1 MQMAENFDL
10 IIQGGIVV
18 SEGEPYKAD
27 IGIKDGLITAL
38 GEVESELPL
47 RGARVIDAS
56 GKYVLP
62 GIIDC
67 HVHFRQPGFEYKEDW
82 LTGSLAA
89 AFGGVTTVIE
99 MPSMHP
105 ATDSVERFVQKR
117 ELAQSLCYVDF
128 GLYALVSEVSL
139 PAIEQLHKA
148 GITAFKIFL
157 APAPHH
163 RPLPDGDLLEAFEA
177 LARTGAR
184 CAIHAENGSI
194 IDKRTSRLQA
204 MHRFDG
210 GAHAVSRPEV
220 CAIEAVNRAITFAEW
235 TGAKIHIAH
244 EGTAAG
250 VGAVRAAK
258 ARGVD
263 VTVETCPQYLLL
275 SEDDLVREGGVL
287 RCNPPLR
294 TSDNQ
299 ERLWDAIRKG
309 DIDVISTDHAPHT
322 KSEKL
327 NKNIWECDCGM
338 LGVETAVPLM
348 LNEVVQGRLTISQ
361 YVRMAATNPAEIWR
375 LYPQKG
381 AIRIG
386 SDADVTI
393 VDLKASFEVNQ
404 EKLHS
409 KNKISAWHKWSGQGV
424 PICTVVRGNI
434 VVENGKLVGKPGL
447 GRFVQQ
453 TPAKPQP
460 RNTHL
465 TLAKVAGSV
474 QKTREPALS
483 NPS

>member
-1 MQMAENFDL
+1 MAENFDL

-18 SEGEPYKAD
+18 SEAEQYKAD
-27 IGIKDGLITAL
+27 VGIKDGLIIAL
-38 GEVESELPL
+38 GKVDAEPPL
-47 RGARVIDAS
+47 KGTRVIDAS

-105 ATDSVERFVQKR
+105 ATDSVERFLQKR

-139 PAIEQLHKA
+139 PAIEQLHKS
-148 GITAFKIFL
+148 GITGFKIFL

-194 IDKRTSRLQA
+194 IEKRTARLQA
-204 MHRFDG
+204 MHRSDA

-235 TGAKIHIAH
+235 TGAKMHIAH

-294 TSDNQ
+294 ASENQ
-299 ERLWDAIRKG
+299 ERLWDAINNG

-338 LGVETAVPLM
+338 LGVETAVSLM
-348 LNEVVQGRLTISQ
+348 LNEVVKGRLTISE
-361 YVRMAATNPAEIWR
+361 YVRIAATNPAKTWR

-381 AIRIG
+381 TIRIG
-386 SDADVTI
+386 SDADITI
-393 VDLKASFEVNQ
+393 VDLKASFEVDQ

-409 KNKISAWHKWSGQGV
+409 KNKISAWHKWSGRGV
-424 PICTVVRGNI
+424 PMCTVVRGNI
-434 VVENGKLVGKPGL
+434 VVQDGKLVGKPGW

-453 TPAKPQP
+453 TSAKPQP
-460 RNTHL
+460 RNTQL
-465 TLAKVAGSV
+465 TLTKVAGSFE
-474 QKTREPALS
+474 KTREPALS
-483 NPS
+483 NLS

>member
-1 MQMAENFDL
+1 MAEKFDL

-18 SEGEPYKAD
+18 GEGEPSKAD
-27 IGIKDGLITAL
+27 LGIKDGLIAAL
-38 GEVESELPL
+38 GKIDAESAS

-105 ATDSVERFVQKR
+105 ATDSVERFLQKR

-128 GLYALVSEVSL
+128 GLYALVSEASL
-139 PAIEQLHKA
+139 PAIEHIHKA
-148 GITAFKIFL
+148 GITGFKIFL

-163 RPLPDGDLLEAFEA
+163 KPLPDGDLLEAFEA

-194 IDKRTSRLQA
+194 IEKRTSRLQA
-204 MHRFDG
+204 MPRSDA

-250 VGAVRAAK
+250 VRAVRAAK

-294 TSDNQ
+294 TSENQ
-299 ERLWDAIRKG
+299 DQLWDAIRKE

-338 LGVETAVPLM
+338 LGVETAVSLM
-348 LNEVVQGRLTISQ
+348 LNAVAQGRLTISD
-361 YVRMAATNPAEIWR
+361 YVRIAATNPAKVWR

-381 AIRIG
+381 TIRVG
-386 SDADVTI
+386 SDADITI
-393 VDLKASFEVNQ
+393 VDLEASFEIDQ

-424 PICTVVRGNI
+424 PICTVVRGNV
-434 VVENGKLVGKPGL
+434 VVENGKLVGKPGW
-447 GRFVQQ
+447 GQFVHQ
-453 TPAKPQP
+453 TPEKPQP

-465 TLAKVAGSV
+465 TLTKAAGAV